1 MQRKIIRLLALLICG
16 LSIAVSAAAQSIHVE
31 WGYTPPTEPEVTG
44 FKLYQEGVAA
54 CQTQNPNATA
64 MDCEVTFT
72 AATTNFTL
80 TVTFSDGTESPHSAP
95 FAFAS
100 GDSASAV
107 DSSTTD
113 GSTSTDGSSTPD
125 DGSSIIDG
133 TTPIGTATIIGITG
147 NKLFTFSWEQPS
159 DISNIAGYRIYL
171 NSTRLC
177 ETTTPSD
184 TSIACTA
191 NLLPEEMTF
200 SMSQVFT
207 DGTESELSNLL
218 VFDPTTYPESFSFKQ
233 LSFSWEYTG
242 DTSVLGGFRIY
253 QNNQP
258 ICETTDPSARELACI
273 VDVPSGSLVYGVKEI
288 INDGTETGLSN
299 LLAYV
304 PDPSST
310 DDTTLLQAVI
320 QATPLTGTAPITVN
334 FSAGS
339 STGSISQYQW
349 DFGDGSVGST
359 NTASHE
365 YTSAGTYTAKLTVT
379 NSLGSSNTAT
389 ASVTVTEPAIVAAP
403 PSAVISSTTAA
414 GSAPLS
420 VNFDGAGSSA
430 SGSAT
435 ITGYSWSFGD
445 GTTATG
451 ATATHSFTSAGTYTT
466 ELTVTDSNG
475 LTRSATTPVVVTA
488 AVANVAPKAVVS
500 ATPTSGSAPLT
511 VTFDGAASSDSDG
524 SIATYTWHFGDGASV
539 SGSNKTVSHTYTT
552 EASFTATLQV
562 TDNLG
567 ATASSS
573 TTITVKPEE
582 SAALPNIETG
592 EVAVTGEWIR
602 VPLSGSFQNPI
613 VIAGPAGFNDSAP
626 GVIRLRNVD
635 STGFDIKFT
644 EWNYLDGVHPE
655 ELVSYMVVEKGRY
668 TLPDGSMVEAGS
680 FSGTVKWATHA
691 FSEPLAKTP
700 VVMTTIASNNE
711 ADTISGRL
719 NDIATTGFAYYFRE
733 QEVNVNKHVNE
744 TINYIAWEPGEGSL
758 GLMQYRVAATAN
770 AVTQAWYPITFP
782 SPYSAPPLL
791 LVDMQTTAGGDT
803 SALRM
808 QKLSATGFE
817 IKVEEE
823 QSKDSEVAHA
833 KEAIGYIALSQIE
846 EKVLATLSWEFDA
859 AQESTI
865 SGFQILANGEV
876 VCTSDKPT
884 DRQLSCEMTM
894 PSGTTAFTI
903 QAVDTAGAVGNA
915 SNSLNYTP

>member
-16 LSIAVSAAAQSIHVE
+16 LAIAVSAAAQSIRVE
-31 WGYTPPTEPEVTG
+31 WGYTPPTEPAVTG
-44 FKLYQEGVAA
+44 FKLYQEGTAA

-64 MDCEVTFT
+64 MDCEVTLT

-80 TVTFSDGTESPHSAP
+80 TATFSDGTESPQSAP

-100 GDSASAV
+100 GDA
-107 DSSTTD
+107 TPTD
-113 GSTSTDGSSTPD
+113 GFLPPDGSSPT
-125 DGSSIIDG
+125 
-133 TTPIGTATIIGITG
+133 GTATIIGITG

-159 DISNIAGYRIYL
+159 DISTIAGYRIYL

-207 DGTESELSNLL
+207 DGTESERSNLL
-218 VFDPTTYPESFSFKQ
+218 VFDPTTYPETFTFKQ
-233 LSFSWEYTG
+233 HSFSWEYTG
-242 DTSVLGGFRIY
+242 DPSVLGGFRIY

-258 ICETTDPSARELACI
+258 ICEVLDPSARELTCT
-273 VDVPSGSLVYGVKEI
+273 VDVPSGNLAYGVKEI
-288 INDGTETGLSN
+288 INDGTETSLSN

-304 PDPSST
+304 PDTSST
-310 DDTTLLQAVI
+310 EGTTPLQAVI
-320 QATPLTGTAPITVN
+320 QATPLTGTAPITVS
-334 FSAGS
+334 FSAAS

-359 NTASHE
+359 NTANHE
-365 YTSAGTYTAKLTVT
+365 YSSAGTYTAKLTVT

-389 ASVTVTEPAIVAAP
+389 ASVTVTEPAIVATP
-403 PSAVISSTTAA
+403 PSAVISSTVAA

-420 VNFDGAGSSA
+420 VTFDGSGSSG

-475 LTRSATTPVVVTA
+475 LTSSTTTPVVVTA

-511 VTFDGAASSDSDG
+511 VTFDGSASSDSDG
-524 SIATYTWHFGDGASV
+524 SIVSYTWHFGDGASV

-567 ATASSS
+567 ATASTS
-573 TTITVKPEE
+573 TTISVKPEE
-582 SAALPNIETG
+582 TAALLNVETG
-592 EVAVTGEWIR
+592 EVVVTGNWVR

-613 VIAGPAGFNDSAP
+613 VLAGPAGFNDPVP
-626 GVIRLRNVD
+626 GVVRLRNVD
-635 STGFDIKFT
+635 ATGFDIRFS
-644 EWNYLDGVHPE
+644 EWNYLDGIHPQE
-655 ELVSYMVVEKGRY
+655 TVSYLVMEKGRY
-668 TLPDGSMVEAGS
+668 TLPDGTMVEAGS
-680 FSGTVKWATHA
+680 FAGTTTWATVT
-691 FSEPLAKTP
+691 FSSALAKTP

-711 ADTISGRL
+711 TDTISGRL
-719 NDIATTGFAYYFRE
+719 KDIATTGFAYYFRE
-733 QEVNVNKHVNE
+733 QEKNTNTHARE
-744 TINYIAWEPGEGSL
+744 TVNYIAWEPGEGSL
-758 GLMQYRVAATAN
+758 GSMQYRVAATAN
-770 AVTQAWYPITFP
+770 AVTQAWYPLSFP
-782 SPYSAPPLL
+782 SHYLAPPLL
-791 LVDMQTTAGGDT
+791 LVDMQTTAGADT
-803 SALRM
+803 SALRV
-808 QKLSATGFE
+808 QKLSAAGFE
-817 IKVEEE
+817 VKVEEE
-823 QSKDSEVAHA
+823 QSKDSEVAHG
-833 KEAIGYIALSQIE
+833 KEAIGYIALSQKE

-859 AQESTI
+859 AQEATI

-876 VCTSDKPT
+876 ICTSDKPT

-894 PSGTTAFTI
+894 PSGPTAFTI
-903 QAVDTAGAVGNA
+903 QAIETTG
-915 SNSLNYTP
+915 SNSSPSNSIAYTP